1 MIYFLN
7 VNELYYKCGM
17 CVWISH
23 NVIINIRVR
32 YSKHDMCCYKK
43 TIYLSHVLKIRR
55 VHKVLIKFFL
65 LFDKDSCFQ
74 KYFPS
79 SIGKI
84 TISQ

>member
-1 MIYFLN
+1 MRYVCLD
-7 VNELYYKCGM
+7 LSQC
-17 CVWISH
+17 H
-23 NVIINIRVR
+23 NK
-32 YSKHDMCCYKK
+32 YSCPIFKADMCCYKK